1 MVANCR
7 SVRRL
12 IIRRFPQARLAPY
25 PIPSTA
31 SGPGFRGLRHEPFA
45 ERADRPLR
53 PVAAPADHVVSF
65 GEPERNVER
74 ADELGRLEV
83 GPDDH
88 VHAERDPETG
98 CRGLIEKME
107 IVEDLLHARGSDDAG
122 GPQPLRPKILLT
134 R

>member
-1 MVANCR
+1 MR
-7 SVRRL
+7 GDHE
-12 IIRRFPQARLAPY
+12 I
-25 PIPSTA
+25 IPSI
-31 SGPGFRGLRHEPFA
+31 GPGLGSTRLRHEPLP

-65 GEPERNVER
+65 GEPARNAERG
-74 ADELGRLEV
+74 DGLGRLEV

-107 IVEDLLHARGSDDAG
+107 IVEDLLHARGSDDAA
-122 GPQPLRPKILLT
+122 GPPPPPPKTLP
-134 R
+134 